1 MLRGSVKS
9 GACEGMAGATLLPRI
24 RLVSG
29 LVLMV
34 FAFVHLVNAALGL
47 MSIAAMDEA
56 RALLLAPWQTPP
68 GLLLL
73 YGALTVHVALGL
85 ASLLQAA
92 ALLRH
97 LDGCGAGR
105 GRHFHTDPAHRPSDG
120 HAGCPQPC
128 RVRAELCVDPIRLG
142 RWAPNY
148 GLQQVLLVAV
158 VWVHGCIGL
167 LTWLRLRPW
176 WPKVS
181 AFVYPPVFLLPIL
194 ALLAFVRAGDE
205 ALMRLGDDPAF
216 HDRVVEEGRG
226 AASIVSAAPD
236 LAIPGARPLRGPRR
250 ARLHAALDPHP
261 ASPAGTAGERR
272 VALYRRS
279 DRRHAD
285 RRDNSR
291 CEPTASGPTPPFA
304 PAMRAAAHAGCRWK
318 GPAGALSPVSGDE
331 ALRLA
336 QLDLGGDVRLA
347 CRAVIMRPAHV
358 VVDRLVP
365 VEEAEAAAHGR
376 PPAAAMAGASP

>member
-1 MLRGSVKS
+1 
-9 GACEGMAGATLLPRI
+9 MAGATLLSRI

-34 FAFVHLVNAALGL
+34 FAFVHLLDAALGL

-56 RALLLAPWQTPP
+56 RALLLAPWQTVP

-73 YGALTVHVALGL
+73 YGALAIHVALGL
-85 ASLLQAA
+85 ASLVGRRPFSATWTDVVQVAA
-92 ALLRH
+92 GITIPILLIAH
-97 LDGCGAGR
+97 LMATR
-105 GRHFHTDPAHRPSDG
+105 VARSLAEFEPSY
-120 HAGCPQPC
+120 AWILS
-128 RVRAELCVDPIRLG
+128 VYW

-148 GLQQVLLVAV
+148 GLQQVFLVAV

-205 ALMRLGDDPAF
+205 ALMRLADDPAF

-226 AASIVSAAPD
+226 AASIVSQLLTWQSRALVLYAA
-236 LAIPGARPLRGPRR
+236 LAALAFTPLLIRILRRRLARPASAELRYIDGPTVDTPIGVTI
-250 ARLHAALDPHP
+250 LDV
-261 ASPAGTAGERR
+261 S
-272 VALYRRS
+272 
-279 DRRHAD
+279 RRHAVPH
-285 RRDNSR
+285 SSLCAGHAR
-291 CEPTASGPTPPFA
+291 CGT
-304 PAMRAAAHAGCRWK
+304 CRVRVE
-318 GPAGALSPVSGDE
+318 GPAGALSPVAGDE

-336 QLDLGGDVRLA
+336 QLDLSGEVRLA
-347 CRAVIMRPAHV
+347 CRAVIMRPAHF

-376 PPAAAMAGASP
+376 PATPMIGASP